1 MDPVLERIKECV
13 PVNWPRI
20 ILDGIAMSAMFNA
33 AVLLGFTLWPQEYSV
48 MFPKEIKE
56 AAAPYVNKKD
66 VRKMKLFLY
75 GLYLALFLY
84 WAISAQL
91 AGTKGFWPLF
101 WTGYVEMTFV
111 SVSDFLILDLW
122 LPQKVRNRI
131 KGAEHCK
138 AWDRKEWL
146 MKLAIPEHALG
157 WTFLV
162 CPIAGLI
169 VAGIAVLFAAV

>member
-1 MDPVLERIKECV
+1 M
-13 PVNWPRI
+13 NWPRI
-20 ILDGIAMSAMFNA
+20 ILDGVTMSALFNA
-33 AVLLGFTLWPQEYSV
+33 VVLVGFNLWSQEYSV

-75 GLYLALFLY
+75 GLYFALFLY
-84 WAISAQL
+84 WAISAHF
-91 AGTKGFWPLF
+91 AGTKGFWSLF
-101 WTGYVEMTFV
+101 WTGYLEMTFV
-111 SVSDFLILDLW
+111 SISDFLILDLW

-131 KGAEHCK
+131 KGAEQCR
-138 AWDRKEWL
+138 AWERKEWL

-162 CPIAGLI
+162 CPIAGLV
-169 VAGIAVLFAAV
+169 VAGIAALLM